1 MRMDQYIGLNK
12 WAQERVSQ
20 SQVVREVGVRILS
33 NGKVEQ
39 FDRTGPVALV
49 VKEVIGHLPGV
60 WKEHVADLHRYT
72 MPNGSVFEE
81 FVQAEPWSGGPC
93 YHIALKNKK
102 GAVVRQSLWT
112 DEELGNA

>member
-12 WAQERVSQ
+12 WAQERVSE
-20 SQVVREVGVRILS
+20 SHVVREVGAQILPS
-33 NGKVEQ
+33 GKVVS
-39 FDRTGPVALV
+39 FDRTVRVPLV
-49 VKEVIGHLPGV
+49 TTEVIGHITGAWV
-60 WKEHVADLHRYT
+60 DKVADLHRYT

-93 YHIALKNKK
+93 YYIALKNKK

-112 DEELGNA
+112 NEETGLG

>member
-1 MRMDQYIGLNK
+1 
-12 WAQERVSQ
+12 
-20 SQVVREVGVRILS
+20 
-33 NGKVEQ
+33 
-39 FDRTGPVALV
+39 
-49 VKEVIGHLPGV
+49 
-60 WKEHVADLHRYT
+60 

-93 YHIALKNKK
+93 YYIALKNKR